1 MATLLDGGHFT
12 RKPVSVERLPPARAT
27 TTSLT
32 CAITTGHLFDLVL
45 SRFDD
50 YNPMCLADRDGT
62 GIPQR
67 LEPLMAITKYSVED
81 YEGMIRLGVL
91 TERDRVEL
99 IRGEIVPKMAIG
111 PRHSTC
117 VKGLNQLLTQRA
129 AGRAIAGVQDP
140 VRLPDSELEPDI
152 SLVRPPK
159 ERYLTRHPQPA
170 DIFLVV
176 EVADSSLDDDRN
188 IMRPLYAESGIQEFW
203 IANLRDNCLEV
214 YRGPRPDGTY
224 QETRVLHAVRARTSP
239 PCRVSWSRSTKCSDA
254 GTRSAW

>member
-1 MATLLDGGHFT
+1 
-12 RKPVSVERLPPARAT
+12 
-27 TTSLT
+27 
-32 CAITTGHLFDLVL
+32 
-45 SRFDD
+45 
-50 YNPMCLADRDGT
+50 MCLADRDGT

-67 LEPLMAITKYSVED
+67 LEPLMAITKYSVDD

-91 TERDRVEL
+91 IERDRVEL

-140 VRLPDSELEPDI
+140 VRLPDSEPEPDI

-224 QETRVLHAVRARTSP
+224 QETRVLQRGQSTDIAALPGLVVAVDE
-239 PCRVSWSRSTKCSDA
+239 VL
-254 GTRSAW
+254 

>member
-1 MATLLDGGHFT
+1 
-12 RKPVSVERLPPARAT
+12 
-27 TTSLT
+27 
-32 CAITTGHLFDLVL
+32 
-45 SRFDD
+45 
-50 YNPMCLADRDGT
+50 
-62 GIPQR
+62 
-67 LEPLMAITKYSVED
+67 MAITKYSVDD
-81 YEGMIRLGVL
+81 YEEMIRLGVL

-99 IRGEIVPKMAIG
+99 IRGEIIPKMAIG

-129 AGRAIAGVQDP
+129 AGRAIVGVQDP
-140 VRLPDSELEPDI
+140 VRLPDSEPEPDI

-159 ERYLTRHPQPA
+159 ERCLTIHPQPA

-176 EVADSSLDDDRN
+176 EVADSTLDDDRN

-224 QETRVLHAVRARTSP
+224 QENACLAERSEHGHCRLAGFRARGGRGALTATIHP
-239 PCRVSWSRSTKCSDA
+239 A
-254 GTRSAW
+254 RSAHVAVSSGARRPSIRSETQKPA

>member
-1 MATLLDGGHFT
+1 MW
-12 RKPVSVERLPPARAT
+12 VRLPPPVFELRPGVRPPAARRAT

-32 CAITTGHLFDLVL
+32 CAITTGQLFDLVL

-67 LEPLMAITKYSVED
+67 LEPLMAITKYTVDD

-117 VKGLNQLLTQRA
+117 VKGLNQLLSQRA

-140 VRLPDSELEPDI
+140 VRLPDSEPEPDI

-203 IANLRDNCLEV
+203 IANLRDNSLEV
-214 YRGPRPDGTY
+214 YRGPRPDGMY
-224 QETRVLHAVRARTSP
+224 QETRVLQRGQSTDIAALPGLVVAVDE
-239 PCRVSWSRSTKCSDA
+239 VL
-254 GTRSAW
+254 

>member
-1 MATLLDGGHFT
+1 
-12 RKPVSVERLPPARAT
+12 
-27 TTSLT
+27 
-32 CAITTGHLFDLVL
+32 
-45 SRFDD
+45 
-50 YNPMCLADRDGT
+50 
-62 GIPQR
+62 
-67 LEPLMAITKYSVED
+67 
-81 YEGMIRLGVL
+81 
-91 TERDRVEL
+91 
-99 IRGEIVPKMAIG
+99 MAIG

-140 VRLPDSELEPDI
+140 VRLPDSEPEPDI

-203 IANLRDNCLEV
+203 IANLRENV
-214 YRGPRPDGTY
+214 WRFTAAHGRTARIRKRGSCS
-224 QETRVLHAVRARTSP
+224 AVRARTSP